1 MMRIKVAA
9 GHGGKKRSPN
19 LLVRTVLSVEVNPI
33 VGMREAAP
41 EEEEE
46 EEEEAFRRQ
55 AQERSVS
62 AADEQEGRLKQ
73 DRFCVRG
80 FNELLCF

>member
-46 EEEEAFRRQ
+46 EEEAFRRQ

-62 AADEQEGRLKQ
+62 AADEQGGRLKQ
-73 DRFCVRG
+73 DRFCARG